1 MKFLRVI
8 FLLLLIALVWRG
20 TRERAI
26 VSCLQAE
33 HETLIARC
41 VAIGL
46 PEKESEDAKAA
57 ARTSGRRSTAKPEAK
72 QLKDELVAAFL
83 RLKALEAQTDL
94 DSRLKVEKEVREWIG
109 RLIDLSPK
117 ELKQVVEDL
126 LDDGALEPED
136 RSTLLAVVLSLAS
149 SRQSETAAELYLKH
163 REVVG
168 DGGGIFDAWGK
179 SDPASALAWL
189 EQNRKSLGK
198 DYQSNLKRIIMV
210 AAARDPALALAELS

>member
-20 TRERAI
+20 AQERAI

-83 RLKALEAQTDL
+83 RLKALEAKTDL

-126 LDDGALEPED
+126 LNDGALEPED

-149 SRQSETAAELYLKH
+149 SRQSETYGSFCNRSPHCNELPTEMK
-163 REVVG
+163 
-168 DGGGIFDAWGK
+168 
-179 SDPASALAWL
+179 
-189 EQNRKSLGK
+189 
-198 DYQSNLKRIIMV
+198 
-210 AAARDPALALAELS
+210 